1 MKESVSE
8 WRFEQIE
15 RGGHMATMTKPDLI
29 NPIVVSA
36 LD

>member
-1 MKESVSE
+1 MKESVSD

-15 RGGHMATMTKPDLI
+15 RGGHMAAMTKPDLI

-36 LD
+36 LA